1 MTIIK
6 TQALDISKYLNTTEE
21 MATYL
26 QAVLEENNP
35 ALFRLALGD
44 IAKGMSDIAS
54 QTQVN
59 YQNLYK
65 SLSANANPTFETI
78 NQIIHSLGLKIT
90 IQPALTNHIMIEKT
104 LLNELTTNNEC
115 FPASFVDKLMDSDY
129 KIRVW
134 REYRN
139 LTTVELAQRVGV
151 SQSYI
156 SDIENGKKDGSI
168 KVIKAIADAL
178 DADIETII

>member
-1 MTIIK
+1 M
-6 TQALDISKYLNTTEE
+6 
-21 MATYL
+21 L
-26 QAVLEENNP
+26 Q
-35 ALFRLALGD
+35 
-44 IAKGMSDIAS
+44 
-54 QTQVN
+54 
-59 YQNLYK
+59 
-65 SLSANANPTFETI
+65 TI
-78 NQIIHSLGLKIT
+78 NLNNTDYIV
-90 IQPALTNHIMIEKT
+90 IEKK
-104 LLNELTTNNEC
+104 LFNELTANDEC
-115 FPASFVDKLMDSDY
+115 FPASFVDKLMDSDH

-139 LTTVELAQRVGV
+139 LTTTELAQRVGV